1 MCDDMYVGLTRGHS
15 GTGGDCE
22 TSVMYSTAYDGV
34 DIGIS
39 YERLAIPGAPPPY
52 TPTPYTPSP
61 YTPAAASPYTHT
73 CDNEDESPPA
83 YSTLTQP
90 NSQSSSSSHPQ
101 QPVISSGKVYN
112 YYHYSKHYSTPY
124 TYLNIHI
131 HQQAVMLLILK
142 FITKYDSLF
151 VFHLSA
157 VTFQQISAGEKP
169 MYGLVSLGNH
179 LK

>member
-15 GTGGDCE
+15 GAGGDCE

-61 YTPAAASPYTHT
+61 YTPAAATQYTHT
-73 CDNEDESPPA
+73 CDNDDESPPA

-101 QPVISSGKVYN
+101 PVVSGKVYN
-112 YYHYSKHYSTPY
+112 SYHYSIHYSKHY

-131 HQQAVMLLILK
+131 HPYTSASCNAA
-142 FITKYDSLF
+142 DS
-151 VFHLSA
+151 
-157 VTFQQISAGEKP
+157 QIQ
-169 MYGLVSLGNH
+169 H
-179 LK
+179 